1 MIHVFGDSTCGD
13 HALTSPG
20 TRETNKMRW
29 IFMLLALLAGLP
41 ARAQD
46 AYPNR
51 AIQLIIPFPPGG
63 NTDLMARAL
72 QAELSKALGQ
82 PVVGVNRGGA
92 AGAIG
97 NAEIFRARADGYT
110 IGISPNNAITTQP
123 HLQNVNYTAE
133 GFRYLCLVYDNPQ
146 VLILGRNAPFS
157 DFRGMVAHARTGPE
171 ALTYAI
177 PGVGSTQHILTVQLL
192 RAAGIGG
199 LAVPFTGAGPIAQA
213 ALAGQIH
220 VFVEAASIPAATGLG
235 VLAVLGAQRLPNLPN
250 VPSTAELGH
259 PMAGTTYGGL
269 LAPADLPDSIAQTIE
284 RACQTAVASEGF
296 RTAADRLNAVPSFQP
311 GATFRDRFV
320 TESVANRTLLQELGI
335 NRQ

>member
-1 MIHVFGDSTCGD
+1 
-13 HALTSPG
+13 
-20 TRETNKMRW
+20 MRW
-29 IFMLLALLAGLP
+29 IALLAALVLGQP
-41 ARAQD
+41 ALAQD
-46 AYPNR
+46 AYPSR
-51 AIQLIIPFPPGG
+51 AVQMIIPFPPGG

-82 PVVGVNRGGA
+82 AVVGVNRGGA

-97 NAEIFRARADGYT
+97 NAELFRARADGYT

-123 HLQNVNYTAE
+123 YLQNVNYTAE

-146 VLILGRNAPFS
+146 VLILGRNAPFA

-171 ALTYAI
+171 ALTYAV
-177 PGVGSTQHILTVQLL
+177 PGMGSTQHILTVQLL
-192 RAAGIGG
+192 RAVGVSG

-235 VLAVLGAQRLPNLPN
+235 VLAVLGAEQLPNLPN
-250 VPSTAELGH
+250 VPSTAELGY

-269 LAPADLPDSIAQTIE
+269 IAPADLPDAIAQTIE

-296 RTAADRLNAVPSFQP
+296 RTAAERLSAVPAYQP
-311 GATFRDRFV
+311 GAAFRQRFV
-320 TESVANRTLLQELGI
+320 TEAAANRALLQELGI

>member
-1 MIHVFGDSTCGD
+1 
-13 HALTSPG
+13 
-20 TRETNKMRW
+20 MRW
-29 IFMLLALLAGLP
+29 ILTLAALLLALP
-41 ARAQD
+41 ATAQD
-46 AYPNR
+46 AYPSR
-51 AIQLIIPFPPGG
+51 PVQMIIPFPPGG

-97 NAEIFRARADGYT
+97 NAELFRARGDGYT

-123 HLQNVNYTAE
+123 YLQNVNYTAE

-171 ALTYAI
+171 ALTYAV
-177 PGVGSTQHILTVQLL
+177 PGMGSTQHILTVQLL
-192 RAAGIGG
+192 RAIGIDG

-220 VFVEAASIPAATGLG
+220 VFVEAGSIPAATGLG
-235 VLAVLGAQRLPNLPN
+235 VLAVLGAERLPSLPN
-250 VPSTAELGH
+250 VPSTAELGY

-269 LAPADLPDSIAQTIE
+269 VAPADLPDAIAQTIE

-296 RTAADRLNAVPSFQP
+296 RTAAERLSAVPAYQP
-311 GATFRDRFV
+311 GAAFRERFV
-320 TESVANRTLLQELGI
+320 AESRTNRALLQELGI